1 MNKIYLQIIFT
12 LITLGACSST
22 KEEKDN
28 HHMLDKE
35 KVTATVAYIIPKE
48 CGKIDLKGF
57 NSDSLFINYENY
69 LNGLDCHK
77 PASIGLAKKELSL
90 IITKS
95 DTTKADSL
103 FYIFSKYYDLV
114 TDSLNSVLEHDTT
127 DYTAFVITSPQKVPE
142 IKAKNSY
149 NELRRNG
156 FDFNYPEGIIE
167 IEQDRDFIKREFYH
181 NLSHRMIEYLDQ
193 VNYENKNWFEND
205 AAILITEKDFLER
218 LLWWEKFNNSNP
230 EFLFSKEGKNN
241 ERYYLYILLNGMDN
255 TYPFMDEGKL
265 VEYFK
270 NLYELADKYPVETEC
285 INVIRKQYEMIK
297 QSGMKNSEERQD
309 FLIELQHENKIYSF
323 D

>member
-1 MNKIYLQIIFT
+1 MNKIHLQIIFT
-12 LITLGACSST
+12 LLVLGACSST
-22 KEEKDN
+22 NEEKDN
-28 HHMLDKE
+28 HQKLNKE
-35 KVTATVAYIIPKE
+35 KITAMVAYIIPKE

-57 NSDSLFINYENY
+57 NSDSLFINYANY

-77 PASIGLAKKELSL
+77 PMSIGLAKKELSL
-90 IITKS
+90 IITKC
-95 DTTKADSL
+95 DTIKADSL
-103 FYIFSKYYDLV
+103 FFIFNKYYDLV

-127 DYTAFVITSPQKVPE
+127 DYTPFVTISRQKAPE
-142 IKAKNSY
+142 KRAKTYY

-156 FDFNYPEGIIE
+156 FNFNYPEGIIE

-181 NLSHRMIEYLDQ
+181 ILSHRMIEYLDQ

-205 AAILITEKDFLER
+205 ASILLTEKDFLER
-218 LLWWEKFNNSNP
+218 LLWWEKFNNTNP

-241 ERYYLYILLNGMDN
+241 ERYYLYFLLNGMDN

-270 NLYELADKYPVETEC
+270 NLYELADNYPVETEC
-285 INVIRKQYEMIK
+285 IKVIRKQYEMIK
-297 QSGMKNSEERQD
+297 QSGMKDSEERQD
-309 FLIELQHENKIYSF
+309 FLKELQRENKIYSF